1 MKIIVFAEQFSDG
14 VWDVWEHT
22 CSAKEAKALLDSAL
36 ESAGSYML
44 YARPS
49 HKDFLGSARKMFD
62 VALGTPAS
70 PKDGDIQVYCVCV
83 DQMVIGVGEKIRRY
97 SERIMEAH
105 QFAEV
110 GLGKSA

>member
-1 MKIIVFAEQFSDG
+1 MKIIVFAEQFSEG

-36 ESAGSYML
+36 ESARSYMS

-62 VALGTPAS
+62 VARGTPAS
-70 PKDGDIQVYCVCV
+70 PQRWG
-83 DQMVIGVGEKIRRY
+83 Y
-97 SERIMEAH
+97 S
-105 QFAEV
+105 
-110 GLGKSA
+110 GLLRLC